1 MCTEGL
7 ESLGFFYLDQENG
20 NHGEGVVVRGSC
32 FCLSLYLFPLFLF
45 FSRLLLSII
54 WGQTKRHLIPPSASG
69 VFSLLFV
76 QLKKGEKASVTGKG
90 ALLR

>member
-1 MCTEGL
+1 MCKEGL

-45 FSRLLLSII
+45 FLDYS
-54 WGQTKRHLIPPSASG
+54 
-69 VFSLLFV
+69 
-76 QLKKGEKASVTGKG
+76 
-90 ALLR
+90 